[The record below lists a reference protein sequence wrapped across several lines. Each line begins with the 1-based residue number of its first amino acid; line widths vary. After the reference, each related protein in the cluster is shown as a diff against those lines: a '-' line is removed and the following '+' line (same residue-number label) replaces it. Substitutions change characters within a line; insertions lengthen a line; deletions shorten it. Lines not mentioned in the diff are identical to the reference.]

1 MQDQVVKIALV
12 VSLTLALDDDLAVN
26 NRSSRLYN
34 PIFNLVNFPNDP
46 CIGSSTTYDQRMFLF
61 WLWDTDPRLTG
72 VCYSSAECND
82 VAGGLADGRCAEGFG
97 VCCVIRWTFWEI
109 LYFIKIC
116 FLHRTTGCGGTVTQ
130 NSTHIQ
136 NPSYPAGS
144 TDTTSCVY
152 TFKKSSLDICS
163 IRLDFVKFE
172 VRGPDVNTS
181 PYTTCSHDTVQYC
194 KEVKNFN
201 VWCLI

>member
-1 MQDQVVKIALV
+1 M
-12 VSLTLALDDDLAVN
+12 
-26 NRSSRLYN
+26 LYR
-34 PIFNLVNFPNDP
+34 V
-46 CIGSSTTYDQRMFLF
+46 
-61 WLWDTDPRLTG
+61 
-72 VCYSSAECND
+72 
-82 VAGGLADGRCAEGFG
+82 
-97 VCCVIRWTFWEI
+97 
-109 LYFIKIC
+109 
-116 FLHRTTGCGGTVTQ
+116 TGCGGTITQ

-136 NPSYPAGS
+136 NPNYPSAY

-194 KEVKNFN
+194 KEEKNFN
-201 VWCLI
+201 DDAWYKRLI